1 MLRILVTEDDDELR
15 LSLVLV
21 LRRAGHEVLEASS
34 AAAAR
39 KHLAAVDL
47 LLTDLRLPDDLGTTL
62 LMDAKR
68 QSPRMQIIVMTG
80 HATIDSAIEAT
91 RNGARDYLLKPF
103 DMDVLLRHVGEVD
116 RLFGLQ
122 KTTMSAHRGLV
133 GSSGAMKRVFA
144 LIDVAAANNSPV
156 LIEGETGTGKELV
169 AQAIHE
175 RSPRRDQPLVA
186 VNLAALP
193 GDLVDSELFGYERG
207 AFTHATN
214 RRQGRFALA
223 GTGTLFLDEV
233 NSLPLAVQPKLLRA
247 LETREIWPVGAE
259 RPLFFKARI
268 IAASN
273 QSLATLVEQGAFRAD
288 LFYRLDVMRINVP
301 PLREHPEDIPI
312 IVRALLDRSDIAPT
326 SQAPI
331 EIASDAVDWL
341 VQQAWPGNVR
351 ELKNLLERTLLQS
364 PALER
369 KPMRLERQDFVAQP
383 RETTTL
389 PFKEAQSAA
398 ADAWS
403 RAAIMAALQ
412 QAGGNR
418 TQAAKI
424 LQMNRTALLK
434 LLKKL
439 DIRDG

>member
-21 LRRAGHEVLEASS
+21 LRRAGHDVLEANN

-39 KHLAAVDL
+39 KLLPAVDL

-62 LMDAKR
+62 LLDAKR

-80 HATIDSAIEAT
+80 YATIDSAIEAT

-103 DMDVLLRHVGEVD
+103 EMDLLLRHVGDVD
-116 RLFGLQ
+116 RLLGLQ
-122 KTTMSAHRGLV
+122 RNSASVHGGLV
-133 GSSGAMKRVFA
+133 GTSAAMKQVLTR
-144 LIDVAAANNSPV
+144 IDVAATNNSTV
-156 LIEGETGTGKELV
+156 LIEGETGTGKERV

-175 RSPRRDQPLVA
+175 RSGRRDQQLVA

-193 GDLVDSELFGYERG
+193 NELVDSELFGHERG
-207 AFTHATN
+207 AFTHATS
-214 RRQGRFALA
+214 RRQGRFVLA
-223 GTGTLFLDEV
+223 GTGTIFLDEI

-259 RPLFFKARI
+259 RPMFFKARI

-273 QSLATLVEQGAFRAD
+273 QPLSMLVEQGGFRAD
-288 LFYRLDVMRINVP
+288 LFYRLDIVRINVP
-301 PLREHPEDIPI
+301 PLREHPEDIPLL
-312 IVRALLDRSDIAPT
+312 VRVLLDRSDVAPRG
-326 SQAPI
+326 QAPI

-341 VQQAWPGNVR
+341 VQQPWPGNVR

-364 PALER
+364 PALQR
-369 KPMRLERQDFVAQP
+369 KPPRLERQDFVTEP
-383 RETTTL
+383 RETTTTL

-398 ADAWS
+398 AEAWS
-403 RAAIMAALQ
+403 RAAVMAALQ

-439 DIRDG
+439 DIGD

>member
-21 LRRAGHEVLEASS
+21 LRRAGHEVLEANN

-39 KHLAAVDL
+39 NHLESVDL
-47 LLTDLRLPDDLGTTL
+47 LLTDLRLPDALGTTL
-62 LMDAKR
+62 LVDAKR
-68 QSPRMQIIVMTG
+68 QSPRMQVIVMTG
-80 HATIDSAIEAT
+80 HGTIDSAIEAT

-103 DMDVLLRHVGEVD
+103 EMDTLLRQVAEIDG
-116 RLFGLQ
+116 LMGLQ
-122 KTTMSAHRGLV
+122 QAGVRDRAGPIGASA
-133 GSSGAMKRVFA
+133 AMKRISS

-175 RSPRRDQPLVA
+175 RSARRDEPLVA

-193 GDLVDSELFGYERG
+193 SELVDSELFGYERG

-214 RRQGRFALA
+214 RRQGRFVLA
-223 GTGTLFLDEV
+223 GTGTLFLDEI

-259 RPLFFKARI
+259 RPLFFKARV

-273 QSLATLVEQGAFRAD
+273 DSLAKLVEQGAFRAD
-288 LFYRLDVMRINVP
+288 LFYRLDLLRIHVP
-301 PLREHPEDIPI
+301 PLRERLEDIPLV
-312 IVRALLDRSDIAPT
+312 VRALLDRSDLVSSA
-326 SQAPI
+326 SPI
-331 EIASDAVDWL
+331 EITSEAVDWL
-341 VQQAWPGNVR
+341 GQQSWPGNVR

-364 PALER
+364 VALER
-369 KPMRLERQDFVAQP
+369 KPPRLERQDFVTQR
-383 RETTTL
+383 RETAAL
-389 PFKEAQSAA
+389 PFKEAQNAATEAWTRSALL
-398 ADAWS
+398 
-403 RAAIMAALQ
+403 AALQ

-418 TQAAKI
+418 TLAAKI

-439 DIRDG
+439 DIKD

>member
-21 LRRAGHEVLEASS
+21 LRRAGHEVLEANS

-39 KHLAAVDL
+39 KLLNAVDL

-62 LMDAKR
+62 LIEAKR
-68 QSPRMQIIVMTG
+68 QNPRMQIIVMTG

-103 DMDVLLRHVGEVD
+103 EMDLLLRHVGEVD
-116 RLFGLQ
+116 RLLGLQ
-122 KTTMSAHRGLV
+122 RNSASHHGGLV
-133 GSSGAMKRVFA
+133 GSSAAMKRVFA
-144 LIDVAAANNSPV
+144 LIDGAAANNSPV

-169 AQAIHE
+169 ARAIHD
-175 RSPRRDQPLVA
+175 RSTRRDQPFLA
-186 VNLAALP
+186 VNLSALP
-193 GDLVDSELFGYERG
+193 GELVDSELFGYERG
-207 AFTHATN
+207 AFTNATN
-214 RRQGRFALA
+214 RRQGRFVLA
-223 GTGTLFLDEV
+223 GTGTLFLDEI

-268 IAASN
+268 IAAGN
-273 QSLATLVEQGAFRAD
+273 QPLATLVERGAFRAD
-288 LFYRLDVMRINVP
+288 LLYRLDVLRINLP
-301 PLREHPEDIPI
+301 PLREHPEDIPLL
-312 IVRALLDRSDIAPT
+312 VRTLLDRSDFASS

-331 EIASDAVDWL
+331 EITSDALEWL
-341 VQQAWPGNVR
+341 GQQLWPGNVR
-351 ELKNLLERTLLQS
+351 ELKNLLERTLYQS

-369 KPMRLERQDFVAQP
+369 KPMRLEREDFVVHP
-383 RETTTL
+383 REVTTAL

-398 ADAWS
+398 TEAWS
-403 RAAIMAALQ
+403 RAAILAALQ

-439 DIRDG
+439 EIKD